1 MKKRFNL
8 GQAISFSFQSLR
20 RYPLLIM
27 VPVGIQTIVSLM
39 TSAGIDL
46 FSKLFQ
52 IKSSLELTNPGFILL
67 MSFGLL
73 VLIAVHFLVLTITQ
87 ISLIRVGFK
96 IYQKEED
103 PDWIEVFHL
112 DWPLIGKCLLCFL
125 LISLFVILSLLAC
138 FIPGLILYLVLPKYM
153 FAFKFLL
160 IIVCMISF
168 IVLLFFIMI
177 NYLFITSIAVDTR
190 DSVNEI
196 LQKSKILTKGIKWSI
211 FGYLFLMFILPYPIT
226 RSIMSLRKL
235 GYVWQYYSLYG
246 VFAFLWTSLVAMIP
260 VYLYKDM
267 MRQQIQL
274 ETDDISRTI
283 GEELAQ
289 ELEEEQAEELVE
301 ESPEL

>member
-8 GQAISFSFQSLR
+8 GQAITFSFQSLR

-27 VPVGIQTIVSLM
+27 VPVGIQTTASIM
-39 TSAGIDL
+39 FSAGIDL
-46 FSKLFQ
+46 FTKLSKT
-52 IKSSLELTNPGFILL
+52 KSSLELTNPGFILL
-67 MSFGLL
+67 MSLGFL
-73 VLIAVHFLVLTITQ
+73 VLFVIYFLVLTITQ

-103 PDWIEVFHL
+103 PGWKKLFYI
-112 DWPLIGKCLLCFL
+112 DWPLIRKCLLCDL
-125 LISLFVILSLLAC
+125 LIGLFVILGLIVC
-138 FIPGLILYLVLPKYM
+138 FIPGLILYFVLAKHM

-160 IIVCMISF
+160 IIVCMFSF

-196 LQKSKILTKGIKWSI
+196 FQKSKILTKGIKWSI

-226 RSIMSLRKL
+226 RSIMPLSKL
-235 GYVWQYYSLYG
+235 GLVWQYYSLYG
-246 VFAFLWTSLVAMIP
+246 IFTFLWTSLVAMIP
-260 VYLYKDM
+260 VYLYKDL
-267 MRQQIQL
+267 MRQQTQL
-274 ETDDISRTI
+274 EVGDIQGTI
-283 GEELAQ
+283 GEDLAQ